1 MMFLDWSTLL
11 LIRVMT
17 RCLLE
22 TVETAGKLARVGDMG
37 DDEFDVRFYE
47 ICGDPGT
54 GFGES
59 GHEVGNIPFPLKG
72 TAGNG
77 HDKVVKHNKKTSRK
91 VPTGDKDNVAACTSN
106 LKWTAKKPHS
116 MLS

>member
-1 MMFLDWSTLL
+1 MELEAVTMFLDWSTLL
-11 LIRVMT
+11 SIRVTT

-59 GHEVGNIPFPLKG
+59 GHDIGNVPFPLKG

-77 HDKVVKHNKKTSRK
+77 HDKAVKHNK
-91 VPTGDKDNVAACTSN
+91 N
-106 LKWTAKKPHS
+106 LSDGP
-116 MLS
+116 